1 MAVLRFFQGGQFG
14 KGLAD
19 LRKIKQGIVTKT
31 ILAAGRVQND
41 AFGGGAKRPQ
51 GLTVTGCGALVV
63 FTAWLAK
70 ATAPLVTEMAV
81 PVPESVMVA
90 AVLKNP
96 LFCIT
101 MLPD

>member
-1 MAVLRFFQGGQFG
+1 MGCTRFGSGGSCAVPIQKGAKGGATMAVLRFFQGDQFG

-51 GLTVTGCGALVV
+51 GLTVTGCGEDTDETGGALQ
-63 FTAWLAK
+63 FWDLA
-70 ATAPLVTEMAV
+70 
-81 PVPESVMVA
+81 
-90 AVLKNP
+90 
-96 LFCIT
+96 
-101 MLPD
+101 